1 MKSKKRATASVDEK
15 PDSDKDRE
23 KKQGGLFGRL
33 FGRRRKSEESQ
44 ADAPEEREKSV
55 SENGAATSTSIKEES
70 TEDVSISDGAEVKPS
85 EVAIEPAVSPVP
97 GAVVQAEVKAAPP
110 SEKTGPA
117 KSNPVLKAVS
127 AASASESD
135 DGALPSPEPADTE
148 PSPEGELEVAK
159 VKAGDGDSVPDAF
172 VVVENGG
179 GSRESTEAVADSSQP
194 ASHEAPDA
202 PAAETSLTPLE
213 GSSADEKQGF
223 FSRLKQGLA
232 KTRKQ
237 FVGTLDNLLYGDKE
251 IDEEFLEEL
260 EEILLTSDLGVK
272 TSYRLFSQVEEKVSH
287 KELENP
293 AHLRRFLQSEIGAIL
308 KQAEA
313 PWEITPKPYVIMTI
327 GVNGVGK
334 TTTIGKLAAIFAKQK
349 KKVVLGAADTF
360 RAAAVEQLEVWANRA
375 KVPIVRQKMG
385 ADPAAVAFDTVQSAL
400 KREADVVIID
410 TAGRLHTKVNLMDE
424 LKKIQRVLDK
434 ALPGAPHEVLLV
446 LDANTGQNA
455 INQAQMFNQAIGVTG
470 LVMTKLDG
478 TAKGGVI
485 VGVCD
490 ELKVPVRYIG
500 IGESLRDLRPFS
512 AEDFV
517 DALFDRS

>member
-1 MKSKKRATASVDEK
+1 MSTDNKPEAREGEK
-15 PDSDKDRE
+15 QPSRERKE
-23 KKQGGLFGRL
+23 KKTGVFRRL
-33 FGRRRKSEESQ
+33 FGRRKKEKASSGDAESS
-44 ADAPEEREKSV
+44 AGVAPAEPVAAPDTAAAPAPESSPPAPES
-55 SENGAATSTSIKEES
+55 GDAAPLPT
-70 TEDVSISDGAEVKPS
+70 
-85 EVAIEPAVSPVP
+85 
-97 GAVVQAEVKAAPP
+97 APP
-110 SEKTGPA
+110 SVVDDSPGVEVDEPGFASRPGPEAETGVPETD
-117 KSNPVLKAVS
+117 
-127 AASASESD
+127 ASSESGKD
-135 DGALPSPEPADTE
+135 EPEKRD
-148 PSPEGELEVAK
+148 K
-159 VKAGDGDSVPDAF
+159 Q
-172 VVVENGG
+172 EN
-179 GSRESTEAVADSSQP
+179 E
-194 ASHEAPDA
+194 
-202 PAAETSLTPLE
+202 
-213 GSSADEKQGF
+213 EKRGL

-293 AHLRRFLQSEIGAIL
+293 THLRNFLQQEIGAIL

-313 PWEITPKPYVIMTI
+313 PWKIDKKPYVIMTI

-334 TTTIGKLAAIFAKQK
+334 TTTIGKLAAIFTKQK

-360 RAAAVEQLEVWANRA
+360 RAAAVEQLTIWAERA
-375 KVPIVRQKMG
+375 GVPIIKQNMG
-385 ADPAAVAFDTVQSAL
+385 ADPAAVAFDTVQSAI
-400 KREADVVIID
+400 KREADIVIID

-424 LKKIQRVLDK
+424 LKKIQRVLNK

-455 INQAQMFNQAIGVTG
+455 ITQAQIFNEAIGVTG

-500 IGESLRDLRPFS
+500 IGESIRDLRSFD
-512 AEDFV
+512 ANDFV
-517 DALFDRS
+517 DALFDRK

>member
-1 MKSKKRATASVDEK
+1 MSTDNRSEAREGEKRSSKERKTEK
-15 PDSDKDRE
+15 T
-23 KKQGGLFGRL
+23 GVFGRL
-33 FGRRRKSEESQ
+33 FGRRKKVSSVE
-44 ADAPEEREKSV
+44 ADASAP
-55 SENGAATSTSIKEES
+55 
-70 TEDVSISDGAEVKPS
+70 
-85 EVAIEPAVSPVP
+85 VAPA
-97 GAVVQAEVKAAPP
+97 
-110 SEKTGPA
+110 
-117 KSNPVLKAVS
+117 
-127 AASASESD
+127 
-135 DGALPSPEPADTE
+135 
-148 PSPEGELEVAK
+148 
-159 VKAGDGDSVPDAF
+159 
-172 VVVENGG
+172 
-179 GSRESTEAVADSSQP
+179 EAVAVP
-194 ASHEAPDA
+194 E
-202 PAAETSLTPLE
+202 AAETPVTETSPVAPKPEAAAPIPEAPVAAAEDSPGTVGDEAGLE
-213 GSSADEKQGF
+213 SGKVPEAETSVQESEASETGKDEADKPDKPDKEEKRGL

-293 AHLRRFLQSEIGAIL
+293 THLRNFLQQEIGAIL

-313 PWEITPKPYVIMTI
+313 PWEIDKKPYVIMTI

-334 TTTIGKLAAIFAKQK
+334 TTTIGKLAAIFTKQK

-360 RAAAVEQLEVWANRA
+360 RAAAVEQLTVWAERA
-375 KVPIVRQKMG
+375 GVPIIKQNMG
-385 ADPAAVAFDTVQSAL
+385 ADPAAVAFDTVQSAI
-400 KREADVVIID
+400 KRDADIVIID

-455 INQAQMFNQAIGVTG
+455 ITQAQMFNEAIGVTG

-500 IGESLRDLRPFS
+500 IGESIRDLRSFD
-512 AEDFV
+512 ANDFV
-517 DALFDRS
+517 DALFDRK

>member
-1 MKSKKRATASVDEK
+1 MST
-15 PDSDKDRE
+15 DKDKPRKSGGE
-23 KKQGGLFGRL
+23 KAARKDGEDNTGLFGRL
-33 FGRRRKSEESQ
+33 FGRRRKEAVSSEPDPESKPVP
-44 ADAPEEREKSV
+44 DAAPAAAVENKE
-55 SENGAATSTSIKEES
+55 SEDKEGQKES
-70 TEDVSISDGAEVKPS
+70 PAEASLDS
-85 EVAIEPAVSPVP
+85 EVAAHSLSSPAAEEEAAAETAAEAARESAGEVSEKAAAKGSPAKEPPATAVEEPAPP
-97 GAVVQAEVKAAPP
+97 APEKAAVAPEAEVAPEAKKETEVSSPPPPAAAEPETSPPAPVSEPAPEAPVEEAAP
-110 SEKTGPA
+110 K
-117 KSNPVLKAVS
+117 
-127 AASASESD
+127 
-135 DGALPSPEPADTE
+135 
-148 PSPEGELEVAK
+148 
-159 VKAGDGDSVPDAF
+159 
-172 VVVENGG
+172 
-179 GSRESTEAVADSSQP
+179 AVADPGKS
-194 ASHEAPDA
+194 
-202 PAAETSLTPLE
+202 
-213 GSSADEKQGF
+213 EKKGL

-272 TSYRLFSQVEEKVSH
+272 TSYRLFAEVEEKVSH

-293 AHLRRFLQSEIGAIL
+293 AHLRRFLQQEIGAIL

-313 PWEITPKPYVIMTI
+313 PWEITEKPYVIMTI

-334 TTTIGKLAAIFAKQK
+334 TTTIGKLASIFTKQK

-360 RAAAVEQLEVWANRA
+360 RAAAVEQLTVWAERA
-375 KVPIVRQKMG
+375 KVPIIKQNMG
-385 ADPAAVAFDTVQSAL
+385 ADPAAVAFDSLQSAI
-400 KREADVVIID
+400 KREADIVIID

-424 LKKIQRVLDK
+424 LKKIKRVLGK

-455 INQAQMFNQAIGVTG
+455 ITQAQMFNEAIGVTG
-470 LVMTKLDG
+470 LIMTKLDG

-500 IGESLRDLRPFS
+500 IGESIRDLRPFDAS
-512 AEDFV
+512 DFV